1 MISIPA
7 VSRRMQSG
15 WIARQSPGRQR
26 LAGPSRSLTDLVDE
40 GGRRVVPSRAKRHR
54 ADSDAGFT
62 LIELMVVLL
71 ILAILLA
78 IAIPTFLGVT
88 KSANDRAAQS
98 NLNTAL
104 LNAKTIFQGN
114 NQGYALTTVGA
125 AYVTSNG
132 TLMATSLYGAVPNLT
147 FTTGTVTGAAAPA
160 AVSVAVVDN
169 NGIALAEQAK
179 GTNNCWFV
187 FDNSGTEAW
196 TSTGTGLQPNAIGTW
211 YGESKNASTCTAGTI
226 PAPNG
231 PLSLGGDR
239 GSHWEAIAAVEA
251 VRSVPGPLLS

>member
-1 MISIPA
+1 MLQAQRNFADEALMISIPA
-7 VSRRMQSG
+7 GFPQMCGVR
-15 WIARQSPGRQR
+15 IARQLPGRQC
-26 LAGPSRSLTDLVDE
+26 LAGLASQRIGPVDPVERRPAESR
-40 GGRRVVPSRAKRHR
+40 R
-54 ADSDAGFT
+54 ADRHAAADAGFT

-98 NLNTAL
+98 NLDTTL
-104 LNAKTIFQGN
+104 VNAKTIFQGN
-114 NQGYALTTVGA
+114 SQSYALTTVGA

-132 TLMATSLYGAVPNLT
+132 TLMAASLYGALPNLT
-147 FTTGTVTGAAAPA
+147 FTTSAVSTGSGSGSA

-187 FDNSGTEAW
+187 IDNVGTEAW
-196 TSTGTGLQPNAIGTW
+196 TSSGTGSQPNALGTW
-211 YGESKNASTCTAGTI
+211 YGESKNATTCTAATI

-231 PLSLGGDR
+231 TTIVYSQGGF
-239 GSHWEAIAAVEA
+239 
-251 VRSVPGPLLS
+251 PNL